1 MNNKVAFMSV
11 LNKKVFEQLK
21 NIKLNFSSAD
31 SGDFYFYGKLDG
43 KEVKAIVSEDNVCNI
58 EFNVNESIAN
68 LSEFYFCQ
76 IFVDDEM
83 IFNNH

>member
-1 MNNKVAFMSV
+1 MSV
-11 LNKKVFEQLK
+11 LNKNIFDKLT
-21 NIKLNFSSAD
+21 NIKLNFSSVY
-31 SGDFYFYGKLDG
+31 SGDFYFYGQFEG
-43 KEVKAIVSEDNVCNI
+43 KKVKAIVSEDNVCNI

-83 IFNNH
+83 IFDNH